1 MSPTERQ
8 LYVAVCGAGV
18 ANDRDTPMAEAVG
31 RLLARAGA
39 IVVSGGLGGVMA
51 AAVRG
56 ASIEGGLSIGLL
68 PGETRAGAADGLTV
82 ALPTGLGEGRN
93 ILVVRAADALI
104 AVGGEFGTLTEI
116 AFALKIGVPVIGL
129 DTWELAKEGKR
140 VEAFP
145 TATTPEAAVD
155 LALEAARRSRQEE

>member
-8 LYVAVCGAGV
+8 LSVAVCGAGV
-18 ANDRDTPMAEAVG
+18 ANDRDTAVAEAVG

-39 IVVSGGLGGVMA
+39 IVVCGGLGGVMA

-56 ASIEGGLSIGLL
+56 ASSEGGLSIGLL
-68 PGETRAGAADGLTV
+68 PGETRAGAAEGLTV

-93 ILVVRAADALI
+93 ILVVRAADAVI

-129 DTWELAKEGKR
+129 DTWELSKR
-140 VEAFP
+140 GNAVEAFP
-145 TATTPEAAVD
+145 SVTTPEEAVTR
-155 LALEAARRSRQEE
+155 ALEAARARGLRG